1 MEARIREAAKIGP
14 ESVRGV
20 APALRDR
27 AIEVTWT
34 GVRQMIAAPAGQEDI
49 PPMAVSVISG
59 ASSGGVSRVTH
70 LLHDRGLD
78 DVLVVAEG
86 TVPEADVNGFRNIE
100 SLTSSSQSPR

>member
-20 APALRDR
+20 APAPRDR
-27 AIEVTWT
+27 AMEVTWT

-70 LLHDRGLD
+70 LPHDRGLD
-78 DVLVVAEG
+78 VVLVIAEG
-86 TVPEADVNGFRNIE
+86 SVPPDSIVQFTRDAAA
-100 SLTSSSQSPR
+100 SPDARVET